1 MFLIAGGG
9 PHAPFFSLLAQRK
22 EGKRK
27 APLRLA
33 LRYATDSLRSSAKTG
48 AAELFRGRM
57 PRNTHERGG
66 MRVAQG
72 SPGYA
77 GTSLL
82 EQVLLVTFGDKQ
94 LAAQNSRRLA
104 RRASVS
110 E

>member
-1 MFLIAGGG
+1 
-9 PHAPFFSLLAQRK
+9 
-22 EGKRK
+22 
-27 APLRLA
+27 
-33 LRYATDSLRSSAKTG
+33 
-48 AAELFRGRM
+48 
-57 PRNTHERGG
+57 

-72 SPGYA
+72 NPGYA
-77 GTSLL
+77 GISLL